1 MPCTLQYNTIH
12 TLQSNVPAF
21 HTHYNAISPA
31 CHTHYSTTFMHLS
44 IQRNAQPHTLQS
56 NTPAQAT
63 PYNTMSLH
71 RPHTLQCNTL
81 HSHTHCQV
89 KPLHNAQATQAT
101 AATGWFWD
109 NEPASSGQGCSF
121 TPLMFSTSIT
131 TITITIKTDFG
142 EVTEFATSKSCHS
155 PPDSQS
161 QCVSITMYSWTKYH
175 KSVKLPWH
183 HNFEHPFG

>member
-1 MPCTLQYNTIH
+1 MFCIRSFLYLFLLQVLYWIGQSIEALQINEVHIVAAPCMPCTLQYNTIH

-71 RPHTLQCNTL
+71 RPHILQCNTL

-89 KPLHNAQATQAT
+89 IPLHNAQATQAT
-101 AATGWFWD
+101 AATGWF
-109 NEPASSGQGCSF
+109 
-121 TPLMFSTSIT
+121 
-131 TITITIKTDFG
+131 
-142 EVTEFATSKSCHS
+142 
-155 PPDSQS
+155 
-161 QCVSITMYSWTKYH
+161 
-175 KSVKLPWH
+175 
-183 HNFEHPFG
+183 